1 MRYGMNVI
9 MDVINLSVEMSERNK
24 DGAEEVIDV
33 SASAVDME
41 G

>member
-1 MRYGMNVI
+1 

-24 DGAEEVIDV
+24 DGSEEVIDV
-33 SASAVDME
+33 SAGAVDME